1 MSVLKLQIIAD
12 PSGFRRGMNAVSKDL
27 FKLQKTAN
35 TVGRGLNRALGAAGL
50 AVGFAALTR
59 VLKQSAKA
67 ASEDIKSQALLS
79 NALKNTTGAS
89 DLAIKSAESY
99 IRKTQLSA
107 AVLDTELR
115 PALSQAVRA
124 TGSLASGQALLDTA
138 LDVSAGTGKDLGSVV
153 GALSKAY
160 TGNTTSLK
168 KLIPGIDVTG
178 DYMGQ
183 LNKTFE
189 GAAETAANNDPY
201 KKISIIFGEL
211 QETIGMTLLPALQQ
225 FSEYLSSDEGQ
236 SNLQT
241 IANIFG
247 VIGTLITNAT
257 SFLIHNATIIMAL
270 VAGLV
275 ALKVG
280 WFAVTAAVKLYEL
293 ATKLAKIQTIA
304 LRTAIISTGIG
315 ALVVAVATL
324 GAMWYSASQSV
335 DEYAEAQDRAIN
347 PNQITFTDNG
357 FSQYDPL
364 TGIHER
370 ILRVN
375 DELMR
380 LKDLMADPRITQE
393 MKRVLIG
400 YKGKQVTI
408 DFGMN
413 AIFSNGKKV
422 WQGVS
427 KEVKEVAEQVR
438 EALDKEV
445 GRVKSTAEKFRDA
458 IGLAF
463 GTRGEDENSIFNV
476 DFLIGKMKRIAQAAK
491 GFAENLASLRK
502 RGADQSFI
510 NEIVAMGP
518 AQGNIV
524 AKSLLQ
530 SPGKLSEILGLRG
543 EIYGVGAQAQVQS
556 SIAGNATYEI
566 NINKAVISAS
576 DIIREIKIL
585 EKKTGRKYLVN

>member
-1 MSVLKLQIIAD
+1 MAQNLVVNFIGNNKLSKTTA
-12 PSGFRRGMNAVSKDL
+12 AVSADL
-27 FKLQKTAN
+27 KKFQRTADN
-35 TVGRGLNRALGAAGL
+35 VGRGLNRALGAAGL

-59 VLKQSAKA
+59 VLKESAKA

-124 TGSLASGQALLDTA
+124 TGSLAGGQALLDTA
-138 LDVSAGTGKDLGSVV
+138 LDISASGV
-153 GALSKAY
+153 GNLDTVTKALSKAY
-160 TGNTTSLK
+160 NGNTTSLK
-168 KLIPGIDVTG
+168 KLIPGLDVTG
-178 DYMGQ
+178 DYMSR

-211 QETIGMTLLPALQQ
+211 QETIGMTLLPAIQE
-225 FSEYLSSDEGQ
+225 FSDYLSSDEGQ
-236 SNLQT
+236 SNLQS

-247 VIGTLITNAT
+247 VIGKLITNAT
-257 SFLIHNATIIMAL
+257 SFLIQNANIIIAI

-280 WFAVTAAVKLYEL
+280 WFAVTFAVKAYEL
-293 ATKLAKIQTIA
+293 ATKLAKIQTVA

-324 GAMWYSASQSV
+324 GAMWYAASESAN
-335 DEYAEAQDRAIN
+335 EYADAQDNATNSNQLTFLNINRPFRDPVTGMWDSALKRALS
-347 PNQITFTDNG
+347 D
-357 FSQYDPL
+357 S
-364 TGIHER
+364 
-370 ILRVN
+370 RVT
-375 DELMR
+375 
-380 LKDLMADPRITQE
+380 KE
-393 MKRVLIG
+393 MKNVIAKF
-400 YKGKQVTI
+400 KGKEVTI
-408 DFGMN
+408 DFGLN
-413 AIFSNGKKV
+413 AIFVNKKMV
-422 WQGVS
+422 WKGISQ
-427 KEVKEVAEQVR
+427 EVKEVAEKVR

-556 SIAGNATYEI
+556 SLAGNATYEI

>member
-1 MSVLKLQIIAD
+1 MAQNLVVNFIGNNKLSKTTA
-12 PSGFRRGMNAVSKDL
+12 AVSADL
-27 FKLQKTAN
+27 KKFQRTADN
-35 TVGRGLNRALGAAGL
+35 VGRGLNRALGAAGL

-89 DLAIKSAESY
+89 DVAIKSAESY

-107 AVLDTELR
+107 AVLDDELR
-115 PALSQAVRA
+115 PALAQAVRA
-124 TGSLASGQALLDTA
+124 TGSLAGGQSLLDTA
-138 LDVSAGTGKDLGSVV
+138 LDVSAGTGKDLGTVV

-178 DYMGQ
+178 DYMSR

-201 KKISIIFGEL
+201 KKIGIIFGEL
-211 QETIGMTLLPALQQ
+211 QETIGMTLLPAIQE
-225 FSEYLSSDEGQ
+225 FSDYLSSDEGQ
-236 SNLQT
+236 SNLQS

-247 VIGTLITNAT
+247 VIGKLITNAT
-257 SFLIHNATIIMAL
+257 SFLIQNANIIIAL

-280 WFAVTAAVKLYEL
+280 WFAVTFAVKAYEL
-293 ATKLAKIQTIA
+293 ATKLAKIQTVA

-324 GAMWYSASQSV
+324 GAMWYAASESA
-335 DEYAEAQDRAIN
+335 DEYADSQDAALN
-347 PNQITFTDNG
+347 PNQLTFNNINRP
-357 FSQYDPL
+357 FMDPV
-364 TGIHER
+364 TGMWDSALKR
-370 ILRVN
+370 ILS
-375 DELMR
+375 DS
-380 LKDLMADPRITQE
+380 RITKE
-393 MKRVLIG
+393 MKNVIAKF
-400 YKGKQVTI
+400 KGKEVTI
-408 DFGMN
+408 DFGLN
-413 AIFSNGKKV
+413 AIFVNKKMV
-422 WQGVS
+422 WKGIS
-427 KEVKEVAEQVR
+427 KEVQEVAEKVR

-445 GRVKSTAEKFRDA
+445 SRVKSTAEKFRDA